1 MMTNPVPPQVLSLLE
16 PLTFKSM
23 YDLGN
28 KKTDGVPYNGYFRS
42 LGISYDAIDLNGM
55 DGALP
60 LDLNSEIKLAARELV
75 SNLGTSEHVLNQE
88 ACFRNVHNLSERRMV
103 HWVPLAKRHPRHGL
117 YGYSVDFFIDLAE
130 ANDYEIDKLYIETSF
145 KSWKLICCSLT
156 KRSARDF
163 VWREDW
169 FLTANPSGEW
179 GVATNH

>member
-1 MMTNPVPPQVLSLLE
+1 MTSPVPPQVLSLLE

-28 KKTDGVPYNGYFRS
+28 KKTDGVPYNSYFRS
-42 LGISYDAIDLNGM
+42 LGITYDSIDLNGM

-60 LDLNSEIKLAARELV
+60 LDLNADIELAARELV

-117 YGYSVDFFIDLAE
+117 YRLLGGLLHRSGRSQRLRDQQAVYRDVLQIVEAGLLQPDEEVSTRLRLARRLVPDGESV
-130 ANDYEIDKLYIETSF
+130 
-145 KSWKLICCSLT
+145 
-156 KRSARDF
+156 R
-163 VWREDW
+163 
-169 FLTANPSGEW
+169 
-179 GVATNH
+179 